1 MIADPRLALIQASYV
16 AAALLFIFGLKRLS
30 SPATA
35 RSGNRL
41 AAVGMAIALAA
52 TLLDRE
58 IVTFWTIIGGT
69 ALGAAIGV
77 YFGRTVAMTAMPQM
91 VALFNGMG
99 GATAAIVSVVEYSR
113 AAAAP
118 GGAHPGEA
126 AAAVL
131 GAAIGALSFTGS
143 LIAYAKLQELL
154 AGRPILFP
162 GQQIVNA
169 LLAVAIVAGGAMV
182 VMGRGSVPIVWGIT
196 AVALLLGVL
205 FVLPIGGGDMP
216 VVISILNSLTGVAA
230 ALTGLALGNQ
240 LLVVAGILVGSS
252 GTLLTLLMSAAMN
265 RPITNVLFAGFGT
278 IASGG
283 PAAALTGAAATVRQ
297 TTAEDAAIAMAF
309 ARKVVIVPGYGLA
322 VAEAQ
327 HTARELATELE
338 KRGVEVKYAIHPVA
352 GRMPGHMNVLLAEAE
367 VPYDQL
373 VEMEEVNPQFDQ
385 TDVALVVGANDVVN
399 PAARSDPNSPIYG
412 MPILDV
418 DRARNVIVLK
428 RSMNP
433 GFAGIENELFYRGNT
448 RMLFGD
454 ARKSLSALVEAV
466 RSN

>member
-1 MIADPRLALIQASYV
+1 MSAEMRHAAMQASYV
-16 AAALLFIFGLKRLS
+16 VAALLFIFGLKSLS

-35 RSGNRL
+35 RTGNRL
-41 AAVGMAIALAA
+41 AAIGMAIALSA

-58 IVTFWTIIGGT
+58 IVSYWTIIGGT
-69 ALGAAIGV
+69 AVGAAVGI

-91 VALFNGMG
+91 VALFNGAG
-99 GATAAIVSVVEYSR
+99 GATAAIVSVIEYSR
-113 AAAAP
+113 AAELGLAGPGVSGAAT
-118 GGAHPGEA
+118 
-126 AAAVL
+126 L

-154 AGRPILFP
+154 AGRPIMFS
-162 GQQIVNA
+162 GQQVANAVIALGIV
-169 LLAVAIVAGGAMV
+169 VAGGMV
-182 VMGRGSVPIVWGIT
+182 VAGRGGVEWVWGI
-196 AVALLLGVL
+196 AGASLILGVM

-252 GTLLTLLMSAAMN
+252 GTLLTLLMSKAMN
-265 RPITNVLFAGFGT
+265 RPISNVLFAGFG
-278 IASGG
+278 AVK
-283 PAAALTGAAATVRQ
+283 PAGTAVTGEMPTTVRQ
-297 TTAEDAAIAMAF
+297 TSAEDAAVAMAF

-327 HTARELATELE
+327 HAVRELASELE

-373 VEMEEVNPQFDQ
+373 LEMDEINPQFEQ
-385 TDVALVVGANDVVN
+385 TDIVLVVGANDVVN
-399 PAARSDPNSPIYG
+399 PAARSDQNSPIYG

-418 DRARNVIVLK
+418 DKARNVIVLK

-433 GFAGIENELFYRGNT
+433 GFAGIENELFYRTNT

-454 ARKSLSALVEAV
+454 ARKSISALIEAV